1 MIADTLFNW
10 DKAELANIL
19 AERLVDAEDLIEA
32 FPSIE
37 KPCGMEE
44 EILPDFIEQNWKM
57 ILHDYDITELEMWI
71 AEKEYEESWENW
83 KNECAEQDQEYEEYK
98 LEEYCW
104 SIIEIALS
112 FRVMDLAEQWGHPPK
127 WRKS

>member
-1 MIADTLFNW
+1 MIADTLLNW
-10 DKAELANIL
+10 DKAELAGII
-19 AERLVDAEDLIEA
+19 AERLADAEDLIEA

-57 ILHDYDITELEMWI
+57 ILHDYDVQELEEWI
-71 AEKEYEESWENW
+71 ADKEYEESWENW
-83 KNECAEQDQEYEEYK
+83 KNECAEQEHEYEEYK
-98 LEEYCW
+98 LDDYCW
-104 SIIEIALS
+104 SVIELMLS

>member
-1 MIADTLFNW
+1 MIADTLLNW

-19 AERLVDAEDLIEA
+19 AEHLADAEDLIEA

-37 KPCGMEE
+37 KPCVMEE

-57 ILHDYDITELEMWI
+57 ILHDYDIQELEGWI

-83 KNECAEQDQEYEEYK
+83 KNECAEQDYEYEEYK
-98 LEEYCW
+98 IEEYCW

-112 FRVMDLAEQWGHPPK
+112 FKVMDLAEQWGHPPK

>member
-1 MIADTLFNW
+1 MIADTLLNW
-10 DKAELANIL
+10 DKAELAGII
-19 AERLVDAEDLIEA
+19 AERFADAEDLIEA

-57 ILHDYDITELEMWI
+57 ILHDYDVQELEEWI
-71 AEKEYEESWENW
+71 ADKEYEESWENW
-83 KNECAEQDQEYEEYK
+83 KNECAEQEHEYEEYK
-98 LEEYCW
+98 LDDYCW
-104 SIIEIALS
+104 SVIELMLS

>member
-57 ILHDYDITELEMWI
+57 ILHDYDIAELEMWI

-104 SIIEIALS
+104 SIIEIALC

>member
-19 AERLVDAEDLIEA
+19 AESLVDAEDLIET

-37 KPCGMEE
+37 KACGIEE

-57 ILHDYDITELEMWI
+57 ILHDYDIAELEAWI
-71 AEKEYEESWENW
+71 AEKE
-83 KNECAEQDQEYEEYK
+83 
-98 LEEYCW
+98 
-104 SIIEIALS
+104 
-112 FRVMDLAEQWGHPPK
+112 
-127 WRKS
+127 

>member
-10 DKAELANIL
+10 DKAELAGII
-19 AERLVDAEDLIEA
+19 AERLADAEDLIEA

-57 ILHDYDITELEMWI
+57 ILHDYDVQELEEWI
-71 AEKEYEESWENW
+71 ADKEYEESWENW
-83 KNECAEQDQEYEEYK
+83 KNECAEQEHEYEEYK
-98 LEEYCW
+98 LDDYCW
-104 SIIEIALS
+104 SVIELMLS